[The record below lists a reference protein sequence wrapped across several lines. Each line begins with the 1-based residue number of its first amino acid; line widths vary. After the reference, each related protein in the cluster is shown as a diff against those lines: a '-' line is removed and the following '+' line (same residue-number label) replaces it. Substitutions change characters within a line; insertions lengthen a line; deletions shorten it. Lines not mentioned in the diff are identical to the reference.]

1 MFPRNRWVAAVAGGA
16 LLIPA
21 SESAADAAVKMFHP
35 GQRVQVASGA
45 HAGKVAR
52 VDGLVVR
59 DSAGRERAVRFAALS
74 GKARSGVRA
83 GARVRLS
90 GGQAARVVGLR
101 LRVGNRRIGR
111 YRPGQLVPARP
122 TRPSAG
128 TPSSSDDR
136 PTTMPPAQDRQE
148 PTTAPT
154 TSTTPTRPTIP
165 AKPSGGSGSPGA
177 PSSSGSTP
185 SQPAPEP
192 QPQPQPEPQPQP
204 QPQPP
209 ADSPFV
215 FGGGNWPGAGWAPY
229 SASSPFNTP
238 ITDPVV
244 HPQSTQL
251 VANSLGA
258 SGKPRTLI
266 VSPAPSHDYQHPI
279 YYATASD
286 PLMTI
291 QAGSYALTGRQIR
304 VPATAVAAGGGDGHM
319 SIVQPDGWVYELW
332 QVSKSGS
339 TLKASTAYRQRY
351 DGPGVVTPE
360 DVKRDPTIGGA
371 TAPYFGG
378 HAGIIRA
385 AELAAGRIDH
395 ALFVTIP
402 AGSRDTSFGFGVQ
415 APGASGR
422 GGSGSFVWPAFKGD
436 AAADGVRPPMGAR
449 FWLDMTDQEIAQS
462 GAPGWEQAIA
472 RAVAHYGAYFGDT
485 GGDGFAFQAESS
497 VMYTSY
503 GKPDPYAAIA
513 AQYGIRKDAEWGYG
527 FAFSGRIPWSSR
539 LRAIAPPPKP

>member
-1 MFPRNRWVAAVAGGA
+1 MKV
-16 LLIPA
+16 
-21 SESAADAAVKMFHP
+21 FHP
-35 GQRVQVASGA
+35 GQQVKVAAGT

-52 VDGLVVR
+52 VDALVVR
-59 DSAGRERAVRFAALS
+59 DRAGRERTVRFAALS
-74 GKARSGVRA
+74 GQARGGVRA
-83 GARVRLS
+83 GATVRLS
-90 GGQAARVVGLR
+90 GGQAARVIGLR
-101 LRVGNRRIGR
+101 LRLGNRWIGR
-111 YRPGQLVPARP
+111 YRPGQLAPARP
-122 TRPSAG
+122 TRPSTG
-128 TPSSSDDR
+128 TPSHSDDR
-136 PTTMPPAQDRQE
+136 PTPKPPAQEE
-148 PTTAPT
+148 PKP
-154 TSTTPTRPTIP
+154 TTPTTPTTP
-165 AKPSGGSGSPGA
+165 SKPSNPGKPWNPGRPSGGSGSPGT
-177 PSSSGSTP
+177 PSNPGTTP
-185 SQPAPEP
+185 SQPDPD
-192 QPQPQPEPQPQP
+192 PQPQPEPQPQP
-204 QPQPP
+204 QPQPEPQPP

-215 FGGGNWPGAGWAPY
+215 FGGGNWPGAGWSPY
-229 SASSPFNTP
+229 NASSPFNTR
-238 ITDPVV
+238 ITNPVV
-244 HPQSTQL
+244 HPQSSQL

-258 SGKPRTLI
+258 AGKPRTLL

-304 VPATAVAAGGGDGHM
+304 VPANAIAAGGGDGHM
-319 SIVQPDGWVYELW
+319 SIVQPDGWAYELW
-332 QVSKSGS
+332 QVSRSGS

-351 DGPGVVTPE
+351 DGAGVVTPE

-371 TAPYFGG
+371 TAPYFGL

-385 AELAAGRIDH
+385 SELAAGRIDH

-436 AAADGVRPPMGAR
+436 AAADGVRPPMGTR

-462 GAPGWEQAIA
+462 GAPAWEQAIA
-472 RAVAHYGAYFGDT
+472 RAVANYGAYFGDT

-539 LRAIAPPPKP
+539 LRAIAPPARP

>member
-1 MFPRNRWVAAVAGGA
+1 MKV
-16 LLIPA
+16 
-21 SESAADAAVKMFHP
+21 FHP

-74 GKARSGVRA
+74 GKARSRVRA

-101 LRVGNRRIGR
+101 LRLGDRRIGR

-122 TRPSAG
+122 TRPSTV

-136 PTTMPPAQDRQE
+136 PTPKPPAQEEQD
-148 PTTAPT
+148 PTMPA
-154 TSTTPTRPTIP
+154 TPTPPTPPRTPTSP
-165 AKPSGGSGSPGA
+165 AKPSGGSGSPSA
-177 PSSSGSTP
+177 PSSSGTAP
-185 SQPAPEP
+185 SRPAPEP

-204 QPQPP
+204 QPEPEPQPQPEPESQPDPP

-229 SASSPFNTP
+229 NASSPFNTR
-238 ITDPVV
+238 ITDPLV

-251 VANSLGA
+251 VANSLGS
-258 SGKPRTLI
+258 SGKPRTLL

-304 VPATAVAAGGGDGHM
+304 VPANAVAAGGGDGHM
-319 SIVQPDGWVYELW
+319 SVVQPDGWAYELW

-339 TLKASTAYRQRY
+339 TLNASTAYRQRY
-351 DGPGVVTPE
+351 DGAGVLTPE
-360 DVKRDPTIGGA
+360 DVRRDPTIGGA
-371 TAPYFGG
+371 TAPYFGL

-385 AELAAGRIDH
+385 GELAAERIDH

-513 AQYGIRKDAEWGYG
+513 ARYGIRKDAEWGYG

-539 LRAIAPPPKP
+539 LRAIAPPAKP